1 MKFVDVDG
9 KEYNFESPGEAV
21 SWAWKEL
28 RKVEKDITGLFDR
41 IKKLKEYKERIYKEF
56 GLKKFSPGVK
66 REGKKTGGAVT
77 ETEQISNKNF
87 ESQDVK
93 TEQK

>member
-1 MKFVDVDG
+1 MKFVDIDG

-28 RKVEKDITGLFDR
+28 RKVEKDITGLFER

-56 GLKKFSPGVK
+56 GLKKFSGAK
-66 REGKKTGGAVT
+66 RKVEKTEGSIKG
-77 ETEQISNKNF
+77 TEQNSNQNVENQEFKN
-87 ESQDVK
+87 E
-93 TEQK
+93 

>member
-1 MKFVDVDG
+1 MKFVDIDG

-56 GLKKFSPGVK
+56 GLKKFSANVK
-66 REGKKTGGAVT
+66 KEGKKTEGSVK
-77 ETEQISNKNF
+77 ETEQISNQNF

>member
-1 MKFVDVDG
+1 MKFVDIDG

-56 GLKKFSPGVK
+56 GLKKFGSGVK
-66 REGKKTGGAVT
+66 REGKKTEGAVT
-77 ETEQISNKNF
+77 ETEQISNQNF